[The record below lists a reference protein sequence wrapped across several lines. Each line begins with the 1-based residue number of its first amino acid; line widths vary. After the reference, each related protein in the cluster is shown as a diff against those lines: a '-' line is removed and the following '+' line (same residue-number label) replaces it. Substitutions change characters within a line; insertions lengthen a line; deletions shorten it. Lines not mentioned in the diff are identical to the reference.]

1 MIKTVSYTYDS
12 TGATPNFTNEWRDF
26 NVADFEN
33 VAITIQSSTG
43 WTGDITFWGAA
54 GYLDAAPA
62 TQAYLYSVHDASETD
77 NTVYVNTLTNGG
89 ANYGKTFT
97 APIAGLTRFGIF
109 MADAVTYNAAIGFIE
124 VAISFQRSDK

>member
-12 TGATPNFTNEWRDF
+12 TGATPNFTNLWRDF

-62 TQAYLYSVHDASETD
+62 TEAYLYSLLPAGAGNNYDV
-77 NTVYVNTLTNGG
+77 VNTITDG
-89 ANYGKTFT
+89 AASFGKIYRG
-97 APIAGLTRFGIF
+97 PIEGLTRFGIY
-109 MADAVTYNAAIGFIE
+109 MASVGNTEAIGFIE
-124 VAISFQRSDK
+124 VAVTFQRSSK